1 MHRISKFESRHVI
14 LWVKVMDAQFMHMM
28 QNMHQWYEICINLEN
43 TIMNNDI
50 WKCKFVNIEHSSVPA
65 TNFQRWNCH
74 TITNLIHIRIT
85 FLCLYWLQWK
95 YAKLCKSNIFISVQN
110 FAAALIQTTA
120 ACHSQY
126 WSWYMLATT
135 RVRLIM
141 YRIQ

>member
-1 MHRISKFESRHVI
+1 MLSSCMWCK
-14 LWVKVMDAQFMHMM
+14 
-28 QNMHQWYEICINLEN
+28 ICINDTKYALIWRTPLWIMIFGNASLSTSN
-43 TIMNNDI
+43 TAQIQPPICN
-50 WKCKFVNIEHSSVPA
+50 C
-65 TNFQRWNCH
+65 WNCH

-135 RVRLIM
+135 RVRLTIM
-141 YRIQ
+141 YRIYLESSNPSSCNIGVMKV